1 MALWLVEFLQTP
13 QYSVAAVC
21 GYYRDI
27 NINIINEGRELRKV
41 RRHRDRRVKVVLSLR
56 RKTWCQSSQILL
68 QGGHQFWSCH
78 QVGGLLSCGKE
89 VLGDPGL
96 LLAHLLS
103 SGHPGGGALGQ
114 TGGIGLQRALFPL
127 EQVIF
132 WLKLC

>member
-1 MALWLVEFLQTP
+1 MELWLVEFLQTP

-21 GYYRDI
+21 GYYWDI
-27 NINIINEGRELRKV
+27 NINNINEGRELRKV
-41 RRHRDRRVKVVLSLR
+41 RRRRDRRVKVVLSLH
-56 RKTWCQSSQILL
+56 RKKWRQSSQILL

-103 SGHPGGGALGQ
+103 SEGILEVVPWDKQVVLGYR
-114 TGGIGLQRALFPL
+114 GPCSLWNR
-127 EQVIF
+127 
-132 WLKLC
+132 